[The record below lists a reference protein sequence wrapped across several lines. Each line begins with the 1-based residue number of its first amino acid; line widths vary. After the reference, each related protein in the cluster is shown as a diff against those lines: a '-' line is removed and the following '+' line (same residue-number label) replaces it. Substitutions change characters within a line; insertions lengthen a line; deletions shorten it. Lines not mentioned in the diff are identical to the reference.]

1 MLKNIFMAAALIFLM
16 ACEKGPVEKPA
27 LAPAATDR
35 SAAMDYVGAPDQNYS
50 LIQDDL
56 YKGDD
61 GQLYLKALKAG
72 EFIDGDLQ
80 HETIYVKRFGY
91 YDSDVPNRKD
101 PAVKD
106 IVDLLSWRKIYDTIY
121 GDENNIYCRHDL
133 SSGARLYRLTGY
145 SPDNARFIYVRSG
158 VVANQFAFT
167 VDPQSALPNIAWY
180 ITNGKT
186 YYDYR
191 CRRIGQ
197 DDLRTELKAQIAL
210 DPPDYS
216 KEKGMTI
223 KRR

>member
-1 MLKNIFMAAALIFLM
+1 MAVVLFM
-16 ACEKGPVEKPA
+16 ACEKGPGEKPA
-27 LAPAATDR
+27 LAPAATDPSEAR
-35 SAAMDYVGAPDQNYS
+35 DYMGVPDQNYS

-56 YKGDD
+56 YRGED
-61 GQLYLKALKAG
+61 GHLYLRALKVG

-91 YDSDVPNRKD
+91 YDSDVPNRKNPALRDIAD
-101 PAVKD
+101 PQ
-106 IVDLLSWRKIYDTIY
+106 SWRHIHDTIY

-133 SSGARLYRLTGY
+133 SSGARLYRLRSY
-145 SPDNARFIYVRSG
+145 SPDNARFVYVQSG
-158 VVANQFAFT
+158 TVANQFTFT
-167 VDPQSALPNIAWY
+167 VNPQSPLPANSWY

-191 CRRIGQ
+191 CGRISQ

-216 KEKGMTI
+216 KEKGMPI